1 MTERRI
7 CIAQIIGAHGV
18 RGEAKIRCFTSDEAS
33 IAAYGPLTTEDGAR
47 RFTFKFLRA
56 PKPGV
61 AIVRAPEIASRED
74 VEALA
79 GLRLYAPR
87 SALPRLASDDEFYV
101 EDLIGLEARTD
112 SGRDLGRISAVHNFG
127 AGDVLEIKQGKATLL
142 VPFTMSAAPG
152 VDLAAGLVTIAEE
165 ALEEIDASGPGSDDS
180 FEGDAMR
187 EEDS

>member
-18 RGEAKIRCFTSDEAS
+18 RGEAKLRCFTGDEAS
-33 IAAYGPLTTEDGAR
+33 IASYGPLSTEDGAR
-47 RFTFKFLRA
+47 RFTFKFLLA

-79 GLRLYAPR
+79 GVRLYAPR
-87 SALPRLASDDEFYV
+87 SALPRIEGDDEFYV

-112 SGRDLGRISAVHNFG
+112 CGRDLGRISAVHNFG
-127 AGDVLEIKQGKATLL
+127 AGDVLEIKQGKTMLL
-142 VPFTMSAAPG
+142 VPFTMSAVPG
-152 VDLAAGLVTIAEE
+152 VDLAVGIVTIAEN
-165 ALEEIDASGPGSDDS
+165 ALSEIDASGPASDAS
-180 FEGDAMR
+180 FESDLMRDEDA
-187 EEDS
+187 